1 MAFLDHL
8 SISFLL
14 AVDSFAR
21 FNYSFHVSL
30 RRVSYFSDLWISHH
44 QQTLTRAYLDAFLRV
59 LDGAEKEGAVNQW
72 VSVVDQHHFFAQDAR
87 HMRLLVGCQR

>member
-1 MAFLDHL
+1 MAHL

-14 AVDSFAR
+14 AVDSFVR

-59 LDGAEKEGAVNQW
+59 LDGAEEEGAVDQR
-72 VSVVDQHHFFAQDAR
+72 VSVIHQHHFFAQDAR
-87 HMRLLVGCQR
+87 HVRLLVGCQR